1 MSRFDLMPVKK
12 LLVASATSSPERHS
26 AYQFSLGL
34 FCSQSATT
42 GTTQTLYVIERPFIA
57 LLFKDNDNFD
67 VLLGMD
73 LLSLGRLVFEAN
85 GEFSFSLDF

>member
-1 MSRFDLMPVKK
+1 MPARRP
-12 LLVASATSSPERHS
+12 LLNVAALTNSHLACSARK
-26 AYQFSLGL
+26 
-34 FCSQSATT
+34 SATT

-57 LLFKDNDNFD
+57 PLFKDNDNFD

-85 GEFSFSLDF
+85 GEFSFSFDF